1 MAGTA
6 RSDVPVS
13 TTPLQ
18 PLSQSETTSSS
29 TRTRLILIVQCPC
42 SGSTTEFHERSSI
55 KLSSSQPPNVIS
67 LSSVRC
73 SARNTAKVCG
83 VSPQVFLEF
92 ATTLRKLNS
101 GACESPSSP
110 SPRTPSNWKAL
121 NGSSDIC
128 VAAISLSFTQPS
140 ASSSPSAAEAL
151 DRRASELL
159 ACCPKAGSWAP
170 PMQTTS
176 SINTPVTSPVPNDTV
191 IWSRGCPGKT
201 WVPS

>member
-55 KLSSSQPPNVIS
+55 KLSSSHPPNVIS

-73 SARNTAKVCG
+73 SARNTANVCG
-83 VSPQVFLEF
+83 ASPQLFLEL
-92 ATTLRKLNS
+92 ATTSRKLKA
-101 GACESPSSP
+101 GACESPSRP
-110 SPRTPSNWKAL
+110 SPRTPSNAKAL

-128 VAAISLSFTQPS
+128 VAAMSLSFTQPS
-140 ASSSPSAAEAL
+140 ASLSPSASAAL
-151 DRRASELL
+151 CRGISELL
-159 ACCPKAGSWAP
+159 ATCPRAGSWPP
-170 PMQTTS
+170 PMQTIS
-176 SINTPVTSPVPNDTV
+176 SMNTPVTSPVPNDTV
-191 IWSRGCPGKT
+191 IWSLGCPGRT